1 VLSIR
6 QKNPIILFS
15 EQICSIMINTP
26 EALQQG
32 VLFIGIDKYPNL
44 SKFAQFDGCVN
55 DARLMA
61 SILKDHFGFPEDHL
75 TLLFDEAATRDG
87 ILAAMHDLAEQVAG
101 TMSS

>member
-1 VLSIR
+1 
-6 QKNPIILFS
+6 
-15 EQICSIMINTP
+15 MINTP